1 MVNVNEHGERRRHGD
16 GLRVHPPTVS
26 HPNKGRSSSSLG
38 CAILPGRALD
48 KSAFAR
54 DMTGATVVIAVA
66 ISLVGAR
73 VRPRIVVIVAQPYV
87 VG

>member
-1 MVNVNEHGERRRHGD
+1 
-16 GLRVHPPTVS
+16 
-26 HPNKGRSSSSLG
+26 
-38 CAILPGRALD
+38 
-48 KSAFAR
+48 
-54 DMTGATVVIAVA
+54 MTGATVVIAVA